1 MFRIKRFSVNFC
13 FWQEAL
19 LRTDVSS
26 PVHLANPGHPACVFY
41 ILGCAVANR
50 AYGVWDVVKLDTV
63 SNMRFVLSN
72 VRLATEM
79 IVYQIRNSL
88 SNIVKYFFS

>member
-1 MFRIKRFSVNFC
+1 MSLRQFSPRVGQN
-13 FWQEAL
+13 AY
-19 LRTDVSS
+19 
-26 PVHLANPGHPACVFY
+26 PVHLANPVHPACVFY

-50 AYGVWDVVKLDTV
+50 AYGVWDVVELDTV

-72 VRLATEM
+72 VRLATDM

-88 SNIVKYFFS
+88 SNIVKYFFLDKFSRLL